1 MSSAEATN
9 ISLTSAQGIRDQRRR
24 SLIVFTTALVLLIV
38 AVALSA
44 WANIRNNEA
53 RSELGQA
60 EGMVASALQGQVVA
74 NKQRLLQEASKALA
88 QRAETLGLGINQWSE
103 RKINLQQQTV
113 PRDAANDILVGTGR
127 GNGRLFLTESFDLSV
142 TRPDENLFVA
152 PTEVNQ
158 PLRLTLKGTALFG
171 TKGNY

>member
-9 ISLTSAQGIRDQRRR
+9 ISLASAQGIRDQRRR
-24 SLIVFTTALVLLIV
+24 ALIVFTTALILLIV
-38 AVALSA
+38 ALALSA
-44 WANIRNNEA
+44 WAHIRNNEA
-53 RSELGQA
+53 RSELSQA
-60 EGMVASALQGQVVA
+60 EGLVASARQRQAVA

-88 QRAETLGLGINQWSE
+88 QRAETLGLGMNQWSE

-158 PLRLTLKGTALFG
+158 PLRLTLRGTALFG

>member
-1 MSSAEATN
+1 MSSGEAN
-9 ISLTSAQGIRDQRRR
+9 HVSLASAQGIRDQRRR
-24 SLIVFTTALVLLIV
+24 ALIVFTVALLLLIL

-44 WANIRNNEA
+44 WAHRRNNEA
-53 RSELGQA
+53 ASDLGQA
-60 EGMVASALQGQVVA
+60 EGTVAAARLQQIVA
-74 NKQRLLQEASKALA
+74 NKQRSLQEASRQLA
-88 QRAETLGLGINQWSE
+88 QRAEVLGLGVNQWSE

-152 PTEVNQ
+152 PVEVNQ
-158 PLRLTLKGTALFG
+158 PLRLTLRGTALFG
-171 TKGNY
+171 TRGNY